1 VSPCLGGQS
10 LDALALT
17 PKYDFDLKSLNS
29 PESMTTNLMH
39 RVTFTSKFEIDQEN
53 KTMKKTILTFGLISG
68 GIMAVMMFATLP
80 FTDSAWLQSHS
91 MFIGY
96 TTMVLSFMLVF
107 FGIRSYRENIGG
119 GTITFGR
126 AFAVGI
132 LITLIS
138 SVLYVVTWEIM
149 YFGVPSF
156 GERFMTMCVAH
167 IKNSGASPE
176 AIQTQLNQLKYLD
189 NPFINAAMTFAEP
202 FPVGLIIT
210 LISAAILRKKTKA
223 LSDGSPATVEA

>member
-1 VSPCLGGQS
+1 MSAHDEPEWV
-10 LDALALT
+10 LT
-17 PKYDFDLKSLNS
+17 MRRNTQTYQK
-29 PESMTTNLMH
+29 
-39 RVTFTSKFEIDQEN
+39 DQP
-53 KTMKKTILTFGLISG
+53 MKKTVLTFGLISG
-68 GIMAVMMFATLP
+68 AIMTAMMFGTLP
-80 FTDSAWLQSHS
+80 FTNSAWLQAHS

-107 FGIRSYRENIGG
+107 FGIRSYRENVGG

-156 GERFMTMCVAH
+156 GEKFMTMCVAH

-210 LISAAILRKKTKA
+210 LISALILRKKVKPQA
-223 LSDGSPATVEA
+223 SASPATVEA

>member
-1 VSPCLGGQS
+1 
-10 LDALALT
+10 
-17 PKYDFDLKSLNS
+17 
-29 PESMTTNLMH
+29 
-39 RVTFTSKFEIDQEN
+39 
-53 KTMKKTILTFGLISG
+53 MKKTILTFGLISG
-68 GIMAVMMFATLP
+68 GMMTVMMFATLP
-80 FTDSAWLQSHS
+80 FTDSAWLQAHS
-91 MFIGY
+91 MVVGY

-138 SVLYVVTWEIM
+138 SILYVITWEVM

-156 GERFMTMCVAH
+156 GEKFMTMCVAH

-189 NPFINAAMTFAEP
+189 NPFINAALTFTEP

-210 LISAAILRKKTKA
+210 LVSALILRKKHRPQTG
-223 LSDGSPATVEA
+223 GSPPTVEA

>member
-1 VSPCLGGQS
+1 
-10 LDALALT
+10 
-17 PKYDFDLKSLNS
+17 
-29 PESMTTNLMH
+29 MTTK
-39 RVTFTSKFEIDQEN
+39 TIATAIFTSKFEIDQEN
-53 KTMKKTILTFGLISG
+53 QTMKKTILTFGLISG
-68 GIMAVMMFATLP
+68 GMMAVMMFATLP

-156 GERFMTMCVAH
+156 GEKFMTMCVAH
-167 IKNSGASPE
+167 IKSSGASPE
-176 AIQTQLNQLKYLD
+176 AIQTELNQLKYLD
-189 NPFINAAMTFAEP
+189 NPLINAALTFTEP

-210 LISAAILRKKTKA
+210 LISAAILRKKTKT
-223 LSDGSPATVEA
+223 LSGEQPATAEA

>member
-1 VSPCLGGQS
+1 
-10 LDALALT
+10 
-17 PKYDFDLKSLNS
+17 
-29 PESMTTNLMH
+29 
-39 RVTFTSKFEIDQEN
+39 
-53 KTMKKTILTFGLISG
+53 MKKTVLTFGLISG
-68 GIMAVMMFATLP
+68 AIMTAMVFRHIS
-80 FTDSAWLQSHS
+80 FTNSAWLQAHS
-91 MFIGY
+91 MVIGY

-156 GERFMTMCVAH
+156 GERFMTMYVAH
-167 IKNSGASPE
+167 IKNSAASPE
-176 AIQTQLNQLKYLD
+176 AIQTHLNQLKYLD
-189 NPFINAAMTFAEP
+189 NTFINPALTFTEP
-202 FPVGLIIT
+202 FPSGWFI
-210 LISAAILRKKTKA
+210 
-223 LSDGSPATVEA
+223 

>member
-1 VSPCLGGQS
+1 
-10 LDALALT
+10 
-17 PKYDFDLKSLNS
+17 
-29 PESMTTNLMH
+29 
-39 RVTFTSKFEIDQEN
+39 
-53 KTMKKTILTFGLISG
+53 MKKTILVFGLISG
-68 GIMAVMMFATLP
+68 VIMAALMFGTLP
-80 FTDSAWLQSHS
+80 FTNSPWLQSHS

-107 FGIRSYRENIGG
+107 FGIRSYRENVGG

-149 YFGVPSF
+149 YFGIPSF

-167 IKNSGASPE
+167 IKSSGASPE

-189 NPFINAAMTFAEP
+189 NPIINAAMSFIEP

-210 LISAAILRKKTKA
+210 LISALILRKKSKPQ
-223 LSDGSPATVEA
+223 SGGSPATAEA

>member
-1 VSPCLGGQS
+1 
-10 LDALALT
+10 
-17 PKYDFDLKSLNS
+17 
-29 PESMTTNLMH
+29 
-39 RVTFTSKFEIDQEN
+39 
-53 KTMKKTILTFGLISG
+53 MKKTVLTFGLISG
-68 GIMAVMMFATLP
+68 AIMTAMMFGTLP
-80 FTDSAWLQSHS
+80 FTNTAWLQAHS

-96 TTMVLSFMLVF
+96 TTMVASFMLVF

-149 YFGVPSF
+149 YFGIPSF

-167 IKNSGASPE
+167 IKSSGASPE
-176 AIQTQLNQLKYLD
+176 EIQTHLNQLKYLD
-189 NPFINAAMTFAEP
+189 NPFINAAMTFTEP

-210 LISAAILRKKTKA
+210 LVSAAILRKKTKA
-223 LSDGSPATVEA
+223 QPGASPATVEA

>member
-1 VSPCLGGQS
+1 
-10 LDALALT
+10 
-17 PKYDFDLKSLNS
+17 
-29 PESMTTNLMH
+29 
-39 RVTFTSKFEIDQEN
+39 
-53 KTMKKTILTFGLISG
+53 MKKTVLTFGLISG
-68 GIMAVMMFATLP
+68 GMMTAMMFGTLP

-91 MFIGY
+91 MVIGY
-96 TTMVLSFMLVF
+96 TTIVLSFMLVF

-189 NPFINAAMTFAEP
+189 NPFINAALTFTEP

-210 LISAAILRKKTKA
+210 LISALILRRKSKPQSGGNPVTA
-223 LSDGSPATVEA
+223 EA

>member
-1 VSPCLGGQS
+1 MDDSHGCR
-10 LDALALT
+10 AKFT
-17 PKYDFDLKSLNS
+17 RKYDDKPSRPGYVYARNLK
-29 PESMTTNLMH
+29 TY
-39 RVTFTSKFEIDQEN
+39 QE
-53 KTMKKTILTFGLISG
+53 KSTMKKTVLIFGLISG
-68 GIMAVMMFATLP
+68 AIMAAMMFATLP
-80 FTDSAWLQSHS
+80 FTNSAWLQSHS

-126 AFAVGI
+126 AFAIGI

-149 YFGVPSF
+149 YFGIPSF
-156 GERFMTMCVAH
+156 GEKFMTMCVAH
-167 IKNSGASPE
+167 VKNSGASPE

-189 NPFINAAMTFAEP
+189 NPFINAAMTFTEP

-210 LISAAILRKKTKA
+210 LVSALILRKKMKPQA
-223 LSDGSPATVEA
+223 GGSPATVEA

>member
-1 VSPCLGGQS
+1 
-10 LDALALT
+10 
-17 PKYDFDLKSLNS
+17 
-29 PESMTTNLMH
+29 
-39 RVTFTSKFEIDQEN
+39 
-53 KTMKKTILTFGLISG
+53 MKKTILTFGLISG
-68 GIMAVMMFATLP
+68 GMMTVMMFATLP
-80 FTDSAWLQSHS
+80 FTDSAWLQAHS
-91 MFIGY
+91 MVVGY

-138 SVLYVVTWEIM
+138 SILYVITWEVM

-156 GERFMTMCVAH
+156 GEKFMTMCTAH

-176 AIQTQLNQLKYLD
+176 AIQTQLDQLKYLD
-189 NPFINAAMTFAEP
+189 NPFINAALTFTEP
-202 FPVGLIIT
+202 FPVGLIVT
-210 LISAAILRKKTKA
+210 LVSALILRKKTQGSA
-223 LSDGSPATVEA
+223 ASPARAEA

>member
-1 VSPCLGGQS
+1 
-10 LDALALT
+10 
-17 PKYDFDLKSLNS
+17 
-29 PESMTTNLMH
+29 
-39 RVTFTSKFEIDQEN
+39 
-53 KTMKKTILTFGLISG
+53 MKKTILTFGLISG
-68 GIMAVMMFATLP
+68 GMMAVMMFATLP
-80 FTDSAWLQSHS
+80 FTNSAWLQAHS

-119 GTITFGR
+119 GTVTFGR

-138 SVLYVVTWEIM
+138 SVLYVITWEIM
-149 YFGVPSF
+149 YFGIPSF

-176 AIQTQLNQLKYLD
+176 AIQTQLDQLKYLN
-189 NPFINAAMTFAEP
+189 NPLINAAMTFVEP

-210 LISAAILRKKTKA
+210 LISALILKKKMK
-223 LSDGSPATVEA
+223 SQVGGSPATVEA

>member
-1 VSPCLGGQS
+1 
-10 LDALALT
+10 
-17 PKYDFDLKSLNS
+17 
-29 PESMTTNLMH
+29 
-39 RVTFTSKFEIDQEN
+39 
-53 KTMKKTILTFGLISG
+53 MKKTVLTFGLISG
-68 GIMAVMMFATLP
+68 SMMAVMMFATLP

-107 FGIRSYRENIGG
+107 VGIRSYRENIGG
-119 GTITFGR
+119 GNITFGR
-126 AFAVGI
+126 AFAIGI

-156 GERFMTMCVAH
+156 GEKFMTMCVAH

-176 AIQTQLNQLKYLD
+176 AIQTELNQLKYLD
-189 NPFINAAMTFAEP
+189 NPFINSAMAFAEP

-210 LISAAILRKKTKA
+210 LVSALILRRKTKA
-223 LSDGSPATVEA
+223 QVGGSAATVEA

>member
-1 VSPCLGGQS
+1 
-10 LDALALT
+10 
-17 PKYDFDLKSLNS
+17 
-29 PESMTTNLMH
+29 
-39 RVTFTSKFEIDQEN
+39 
-53 KTMKKTILTFGLISG
+53 MKKTILVFGLISG
-68 GIMAVMMFATLP
+68 VIMATLMFGTLP
-80 FTDSAWLQSHS
+80 FTNSPWLQSHS

-107 FGIRSYRENIGG
+107 FGIRSYRENVGG

-138 SVLYVVTWEIM
+138 SVLYVITWEIM
-149 YFGVPSF
+149 YFGIPSF

-167 IKNSGASPE
+167 IKSSGASPE
-176 AIQTQLNQLKYLD
+176 AIQTHTNQLKYLD
-189 NPFINAAMTFAEP
+189 NPFINAAMSFVEP

-210 LISAAILRKKTKA
+210 LISALILRRKIKPQA
-223 LSDGSPATVEA
+223 GGSPAIAEA